1 MSVDDFQGRT
11 AVVTGAAS
19 GIGFALAERFVADGA
34 RVALADIE
42 EPALEKAAAT
52 LRERGGDVVAVVTD
66 VSEGASVD
74 RLAAQAADAFGP
86 VHILCNNAAIGVS
99 VLCPGWV
106 NTNIH
111 DSGRNRP
118 GGPTEPAIGEGGLPA
133 EMLRQVLASG
143 MDPAEVARLVARA
156 ITTDDFYVFTHPE
169 MTPAVEAR
177 MQAILRG
184 ENPKLTISV

>member
-19 GIGFALAERFVADGA
+19 GIGFALAERF
-34 RVALADIE
+34 
-42 EPALEKAAAT
+42 
-52 LRERGGDVVAVVTD
+52 
-66 VSEGASVD
+66 
-74 RLAAQAADAFGP
+74 
-86 VHILCNNAAIGVS
+86 
-99 VLCPGWV
+99 
-106 NTNIH
+106 
-111 DSGRNRP
+111 
-118 GGPTEPAIGEGGLPA
+118 
-133 EMLRQVLASG
+133 
-143 MDPAEVARLVARA
+143 VARA